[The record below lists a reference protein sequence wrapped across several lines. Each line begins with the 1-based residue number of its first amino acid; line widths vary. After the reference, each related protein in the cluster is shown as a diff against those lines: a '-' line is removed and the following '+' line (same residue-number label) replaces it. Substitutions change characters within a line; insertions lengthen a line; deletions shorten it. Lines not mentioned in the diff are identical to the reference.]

1 MMICME
7 GSLSYCE
14 VFNRIV
20 WKQTQPGVIVVV
32 RIGCGSW
39 RCPVCCKENR
49 RRWQKHLMRA
59 LPKIS
64 QNWWFVTLTAHSKKR
79 GAESSLEN
87 LRSNLD
93 RFFKRIRRVWSHI
106 EYVRVYE
113 VHKKGAFHAHLL
125 VSGLSARVQKF
136 TAPNGAE
143 YFRPTLSGKSVGN
156 WSIRTWFK
164 RTAAALEM
172 GYMVDIQQVEGVHRA
187 VNYVVKYLTKEAQG
201 FYVKGLRQIQTTTGI
216 GGPRSSGD
224 GSWTSAERLFRG
236 EVQKGTRVYDAS
248 RKLWVPNEYW
258 SENLTYPRP
267 E

>member
-1 MMICME
+1 
-7 GSLSYCE
+7 LSYCE

-32 RIGCGSW
+32 RIGCSSW

-79 GAESSLEN
+79 SAEGSLEN

-93 RFFKRIRRVWSHI
+93 RFFKRIRRVWEHI

-201 FYVKGLRQIQTTTGI
+201 FYVKGLRQIQTTTGV

-236 EVQKGTRVYDAS
+236 NLPEGTRVYDAS
-248 RKLWVPNEYW
+248 RKLWVPDEYW